1 MNQAAKYAGPN
12 SAPLGSLGDSNLEP
26 GSGYRR
32 LQMLLCGL
40 ESANILLA
48 IMASPGIDRRAVE
61 DDTIEACVNLIKNH
75 IQKHVTPS
83 LSNTGHLG
91 MPSSSS
97 SNGGNN
103 SDGGEEG
110 AAESSVS
117 PKRKRSKAV
126 SPNRGTVAKSLKAVY
141 TPILSTIGTFGTILE
156 RAEAFINA
164 NEMDDRLLFTLSA
177 AALSSLTIDP
187 SPIVRAD
194 VGSLASIVQVS
205 AMDLIAAIFSRYPR
219 HRSIIIEDLF
229 PLMLKLPTSKKSLR
243 TYLVKK
249 SARSASLPLNG
260 SGVSGS
266 SGGDYIQPICALTLQ
281 LIQSCVVMPHQ
292 SDEEED
298 TKMKKEK
305 DDDGYDEE
313 DEEEDD
319 EDDKDKNLA
328 KKANDTSGLAGCVMV
343 CNQFTS
349 QMLQRC
355 SRKGEEGGASE
366 FRPILSNLIDDL
378 LVVRYL
384 IEFPAAE
391 MLLLSLSHRV
401 SDNVVRMLSYVLLIA
416 HLNFIFCPSTIAA
429 GE

>member
-12 SAPLGSLGDSNLEP
+12 SAPLGALGDDTNLEP
-26 GSGYRR
+26 GGGYHR
-32 LQMLLCGL
+32 LQILLSGL
-40 ESANILLA
+40 ECANILLA
-48 IMASPGIDRRAVE
+48 IMSSPGIDRRAVE

-75 IQKHVTPS
+75 LQKNVTPA

-91 MPSSSS
+91 MPSPSSTAAGS
-97 SNGGNN
+97 SNNN
-103 SDGGEEG
+103 SDSGEDG
-110 AAESSVS
+110 DDSVS
-117 PKRKRSKAV
+117 PKRKRAKTV

-156 RAEAFINA
+156 RSEAFINV
-164 NEMDDRLLFTLSA
+164 NEMDDRLLFTLSS
-177 AALSSLTIDP
+177 AALSSLTIDA
-187 SPIVRAD
+187 STIVRAD
-194 VGSLASIVQVS
+194 VGSLTSIVQVS
-205 AMDLIAAIFSRYPR
+205 AMDLIAAIFGRYPR

-249 SARSASLPLNG
+249 NAKSAAS
-260 SGVSGS
+260 STTVGVEQ
-266 SGGDYIQPICALTLQ
+266 DYIQPICALTLL
-281 LIQSCVVMPHQ
+281 LIQSCVVMPYQ
-292 SDEEED
+292 SDEDTMEEGD
-298 TKMKKEK
+298 A
-305 DDDGYDEE
+305 DAYDE
-313 DEEEDD
+313 D
-319 EDDKDKNLA
+319 EDNDEDQEQKLA
-328 KKANDTSGLAGCVMV
+328 AKANDTSGLDGCVAV

-378 LVVRYL
+378 LLVRYL

-401 SDNVVRMLSYVLLIA
+401 SF
-416 HLNFIFCPSTIAA
+416 HTT
-429 GE
+429 

>member
-12 SAPLGSLGDSNLEP
+12 SAPLGSLGGANLEP
-26 GSGYRR
+26 GGGHRR

-48 IMASPGIDRRAVE
+48 IMASPGVDRRAVE

-83 LSNTGHLG
+83 LSNTGHVG
-91 MPSSSS
+91 MPTATLSG
-97 SNGGNN
+97 SN
-103 SDGGEEG
+103 SGEEG
-110 AAESSVS
+110 DGDSKKS
-117 PKRKRSKAV
+117 PKRKRAKTV

-156 RAEAFINA
+156 RSEAFINA

-177 AALSSLTIDP
+177 VALSSLTIDP

-205 AMDLIAAIFSRYPR
+205 AMNLIAAIFSRYPR

-249 SARSASLPLNG
+249 SARSASLPTTC
-260 SGVSGS
+260 VSVDGDH
-266 SGGDYIQPICALTLQ
+266 DYIQPISALTLL
-281 LIQSCVVMPHQ
+281 LIQSCVVMPTQ
-292 SDEEED
+292 
-298 TKMKKEK
+298 T
-305 DDDGYDEE
+305 DDDAM
-313 DEEEDD
+313 EEEDD
-319 EDDKDKNLA
+319 ADAYDEDDEENDDKEA
-328 KKANDTSGLAGCVMV
+328 KLVAKANDISGLDGCVSV

-355 SRKGEEGGASE
+355 ARKGEEGGASE

-378 LVVRYL
+378 LLVRYL

-391 MLLLSLSHRV
+391 MILHSLSHRV
-401 SDNVVRMLSYVLLIA
+401 STKSSALLYLHSCSLSNTSSYSFFFTLYMKLV
-416 HLNFIFCPSTIAA
+416 
-429 GE
+429 GK

>member
-12 SAPLGSLGDSNLEP
+12 SAPLGALGDDTNLEP
-26 GSGYRR
+26 GGGYHR
-32 LQMLLCGL
+32 LQILLCGL

-75 IQKHVTPS
+75 LQKNVTPA

-91 MPSSSS
+91 MPSPSTASS
-97 SNGGNN
+97 SNNN
-103 SDGGEEG
+103 SDSGEDG
-110 AAESSVS
+110 DDSVS
-117 PKRKRSKAV
+117 PKRKRAKTV

-156 RAEAFINA
+156 RSEAFINA
-164 NEMDDRLLFTLSA
+164 NEMDDRLLFTLSS
-177 AALSSLTIDP
+177 AALSSLTIDA
-187 SPIVRAD
+187 STIVRAD
-194 VGSLASIVQVS
+194 VGSLTSIVQVS
-205 AMDLIAAIFSRYPR
+205 AMDLIAAIFGRYPR

-249 SARSASLPLNG
+249 SAKSAA
-260 SGVSGS
+260 S
-266 SGGDYIQPICALTLQ
+266 STTNTVGGGDQDYIQPICALTLL
-281 LIQSCVVMPHQ
+281 LIQSCVVMPYQ
-292 SDEEED
+292 SDEDTMEEGD
-298 TKMKKEK
+298 A
-305 DDDGYDEE
+305 DAYDEDEDNDE
-313 DEEEDD
+313 DEEQ
-319 EDDKDKNLA
+319 KLA
-328 KKANDTSGLAGCVMV
+328 AKANDTSGLDGCVAV

-378 LVVRYL
+378 LLVRYL

-401 SDNVVRMLSYVLLIA
+401 SCHYAKSLCSLCPEYFGLSVRL
-416 HLNFIFCPSTIAA
+416 
-429 GE
+429 

>member
-12 SAPLGSLGDSNLEP
+12 SAPLGSLGGANLEP
-26 GSGYRR
+26 GGGHRR

-48 IMASPGIDRRAVE
+48 IMASPDVDRRAVE

-75 IQKHVTPS
+75 IQKHVTPA
-83 LSNTGHLG
+83 LSNTGHVG
-91 MPSSSS
+91 MPTATLSG
-97 SNGGNN
+97 SN
-103 SDGGEEG
+103 SGEEG
-110 AAESSVS
+110 DGESKKS
-117 PKRKRSKAV
+117 PKRKRAKTV

-156 RAEAFINA
+156 RSEAFINA

-205 AMDLIAAIFSRYPR
+205 AMNLIAAIFSRYPR

-249 SARSASLPLNG
+249 SARSESLPTTC
-260 SGVSGS
+260 VSVDGDH
-266 SGGDYIQPICALTLQ
+266 DYIQPISALTL
-281 LIQSCVVMPHQ
+281 LLTQSCVVMPTQ
-292 SDEEED
+292 TDDAMEEED
-298 TKMKKEK
+298 
-305 DDDGYDEE
+305 DADAYDEE
-313 DEEEDD
+313 DEEN
-319 EDDKDKNLA
+319 DDKEVKLVA
-328 KKANDTSGLAGCVMV
+328 KANEISGLDGCVSV

-355 SRKGEEGGASE
+355 ARKGEEGGASE

-378 LVVRYL
+378 LLVRYL

-391 MLLLSLSHRV
+391 MILHSLSHRV
-401 SDNVVRMLSYVLLIA
+401 SSSCVHYCMFTFHYTHVHSLTLLLTHFF
-416 HLNFIFCPSTIAA
+416 HLLLA
-429 GE
+429 GK